1 MAEDEIDWAI
11 DDVITEREIAIAQVV
26 EITVI
31 LDELIKQK
39 TDE

>member
-1 MAEDEIDWAI
+1 MAEDEKAWAI

-26 EITVI
+26 ELTVI